1 MLRRRALLA
10 SAAALAAPAL
20 IPRAS
25 LGQALR
31 KVKLG
36 SAFTTTT
43 NAMFLMPDLL
53 RPEGI
58 DAEII
63 TFPSL
68 VQRMQAVASGSV
80 DVGNGGLS
88 ATMQVATK
96 GFPMSVLA
104 NGCDGGWMMLARP
117 GITGFQQLRG
127 KKIGVQNGS
136 IALVSLHWKLRHEGI
151 ADQVELLFL
160 DNQDQPVPLARGS
173 VDAIC
178 CFEPYAT
185 FAELN
190 GFGQKLWVPYDTP
203 MGKTNLGFVASA
215 GLAHNPASNLKLKSW
230 VAPMRRVID
239 AGVNVALGCDN
250 CSCGDCQSMFTAMKL
265 LCLLAAAVDPNLTGG
280 DPRGDGWRCASPGP
294 GRRGRRHRA
303 GDAGRLGNTGPA
315 GHRLRAAQQ
324 RRPPDGVRRVRARR
338 AQRGGGRQAGAGRR
352 PDHHG

>member
-10 SAAALAAPAL
+10 SATALAAPAL
-20 IPRAS
+20 VPRRS

-58 DAEII
+58 DAEVI

-88 ATMQVATK
+88 ATMQVAAK

-127 KKIGVQNGS
+127 KKVGVQNGS
-136 IALVSLHWKLRHEGI
+136 IALVSLNWKLRHEGV

-185 FAELN
+185 FAEMN

-203 MGKTNLGFVASA
+203 MGKTNLGFVAST
-215 GLAHNPASNLKLKSW
+215 GFVSREPDLARTL
-230 VAPMRRVID
+230 
-239 AGVNVALGCDN
+239 
-250 CSCGDCQSMFTAMKL
+250 
-265 LCLLAAAVDPNLTGG
+265 
-280 DPRGDGWRCASPGP
+280 
-294 GRRGRRHRA
+294 
-303 GDAGRLGNTGPA
+303 
-315 GHRLRAAQQ
+315 
-324 RRPPDGVRRVRARR
+324 VRAHVKATERMR
-338 AQRGGGRQAGAGRR
+338 TDPSIAVETTVKQFNIDRSIAEASTKNLFFSADSGEAFQGGLRSLADMMLADRMLDGA
-352 PDHHG
+352 PNWAEFINTSFL

>member
-20 IPRAS
+20 VPRRS

-58 DAEII
+58 DAEVI

-117 GITGFQQLRG
+117 GITSFQQLRG
-127 KKIGVQNGS
+127 KKVGVQNGS
-136 IALVSLHWKLRHEGI
+136 IALVSLNWKLRHEGV

-215 GLAHNPASNLKLKSW
+215 GFIAREPDLVRTLVRAHVKATERMRTDPSIAVETTVKQFNIDRSIAEASTKNLFFNADS
-230 VAPMRRVID
+230 
-239 AGVNVALGCDN
+239 
-250 CSCGDCQSMFTAMKL
+250 
-265 LCLLAAAVDPNLTGG
+265 
-280 DPRGDGWRCASPGP
+280 
-294 GRRGRRHRA
+294 
-303 GDAGRLGNTGPA
+303 GDAFQSGLRSLADMMLADKMLDGAPNWAEFINTSF
-315 GHRLRAAQQ
+315 L
-324 RRPPDGVRRVRARR
+324 
-338 AQRGGGRQAGAGRR
+338 
-352 PDHHG
+352 

>member
-1 MLRRRALLA
+1 MLRRAFLTAATLA
-10 SAAALAAPAL
+10 TPAIVL
-20 IPRAS
+20 RSS

-31 KVKLG
+31 KVNLG

-58 DAEII
+58 DAEVI

-96 GFPMSVLA
+96 GLPMSVLA

-117 GITGFQQLRG
+117 GMTSFQQLRG

-136 IALVSLHWKLRHEGI
+136 IGLVSLNWKLRHQAI

-160 DNQDQPVPLARGS
+160 DNQDQPVPLARGD

-185 FAELN
+185 FAELS
-190 GFGQKLWVPYDTP
+190 GFDHKLWVPYDTP

-215 GLAHNPASNLKLKSW
+215 AFIAKEPEL
-230 VAPMRRVID
+230 
-239 AGVNVALGCDN
+239 
-250 CSCGDCQSMFTAMKL
+250 
-265 LCLLAAAVDPNLTGG
+265 
-280 DPRGDGWRCASPGP
+280 
-294 GRRGRRHRA
+294 
-303 GDAGRLGNTGPA
+303 
-315 GHRLRAAQQ
+315 
-324 RRPPDGVRRVRARR
+324 VRTLVRAHVR
-338 AQRGGGRQAGAGRR
+338 ATERMRTDPSIAIETTVKQFNMDRAIAEASTKNLFFSAESGEAFQGGLRSLAGMMLADKMLDQE
-352 PDHHG
+352 PNWAEFINTSFL

>member
-10 SAAALAAPAL
+10 SAAALGAAAL
-20 IPRAS
+20 IPRRS

-58 DAEII
+58 DAEVI

-117 GITGFQQLRG
+117 GITSFQQLRG
-127 KKIGVQNGS
+127 KKVGVQNGS
-136 IALVSLHWKLRHEGI
+136 IALVSLNWKLRHEGI

-215 GLAHNPASNLKLKSW
+215 GL
-230 VAPMRRVID
+230 VARE
-239 AGVNVALGCDN
+239 
-250 CSCGDCQSMFTAMKL
+250 
-265 LCLLAAAVDPNLTGG
+265 
-280 DPRGDGWRCASPGP
+280 
-294 GRRGRRHRA
+294 
-303 GDAGRLGNTGPA
+303 
-315 GHRLRAAQQ
+315 
-324 RRPPDGVRRVRARR
+324 PDLVRTLVRAHVKATERMR
-338 AQRGGGRQAGAGRR
+338 TDPAIAVETTVKQFNIDRTVAEASTKNLFFNADSGEVFQAGLRSLADMMLADKMLDQA
-352 PDHHG
+352 PDWAEFINTSFL

>member
-1 MLRRRALLA
+1 MLRRRTLLA
-10 SAAALAAPAL
+10 SAASLAAPAL
-20 IPRAS
+20 VPHAS

-58 DAEII
+58 DAEVI
-63 TFPSL
+63 TFPNL

-104 NGCDGGWMMLARP
+104 NGCDGGWMMLAQP
-117 GITGFQQLRG
+117 GITSFPQLRG

-136 IALVSLHWKLRHEGI
+136 IALVSLNWKLRHEGI

-203 MGKTNLGFVASA
+203 MGKTNLGFVAST
-215 GLAHNPASNLKLKSW
+215 GF
-230 VAPMRRVID
+230 VARE
-239 AGVNVALGCDN
+239 
-250 CSCGDCQSMFTAMKL
+250 
-265 LCLLAAAVDPNLTGG
+265 
-280 DPRGDGWRCASPGP
+280 
-294 GRRGRRHRA
+294 
-303 GDAGRLGNTGPA
+303 
-315 GHRLRAAQQ
+315 
-324 RRPPDGVRRVRARR
+324 PDLVRTLVRAHVKATERMR
-338 AQRGGGRQAGAGRR
+338 ADPSIAIETTVKQFNIDRAVAEASTKNLFFNADSGEAFQGGLRSLADMMLADKMLDGA
-352 PDHHG
+352 PNWAEFINTSFL

>member
-20 IPRAS
+20 VARAS
-25 LGQALR
+25 LGQTLR

-58 DAEII
+58 DAEVV

-136 IALVSLHWKLRHEGI
+136 IALVSLNWKLRQEGL

-190 GFGQKLWVPYDTP
+190 GFGQRLWVPYDTP
-203 MGKTNLGFVASA
+203 MGKTNLGFVAST
-215 GLAHNPASNLKLKSW
+215 GL
-230 VAPMRRVID
+230 VAREPE
-239 AGVNVALGCDN
+239 L
-250 CSCGDCQSMFTAMKL
+250 
-265 LCLLAAAVDPNLTGG
+265 
-280 DPRGDGWRCASPGP
+280 
-294 GRRGRRHRA
+294 
-303 GDAGRLGNTGPA
+303 
-315 GHRLRAAQQ
+315 
-324 RRPPDGVRRVRARR
+324 VRTLVRAHVKATERMRTDPSIAVETTVKQFNIGRDIAEASTKNLFFNADSGEAFQGGLRSLAEMMLADKMLDR
-338 AQRGGGRQAGAGRR
+338 A
-352 PDHHG
+352 PDWAEFINTSFI